1 MDTLFLSRTGA
12 LRRRREEEDG
22 GDVPRLNQRGVAP
35 CLISECDFIQNV
47 FLKLFIWLKIILSSK
62 TGLLFSIV
70 SPYRLSEWDFIQ
82 FAHFKYFIWFKVL
95 CMFVF
100 TV

>member
-1 MDTLFLSRTGA
+1 MLDTLFLSRTGA

-47 FLKLFIWLKIILSSK
+47 FLKLFIWLKIILSSLIK
-62 TGLLFSIV
+62 N
-70 SPYRLSEWDFIQ
+70 WFIIL
-82 FAHFKYFIWFKVL
+82 YSV
-95 CMFVF
+95 
-100 TV
+100 TVQAK